1 VDVLYVVQTV
11 TKFTRS
17 LSMRRAPFAPNEA
30 SKGSLVIL
38 GGAKSNSHKINGY
51 GLDAFEPSNFDQ
63 TIMIY

>member
-1 VDVLYVVQTV
+1 VLYVVQTV

-17 LSMRRAPFAPNEA
+17 LSRRRAPF
-30 SKGSLVIL
+30 SLVIL